1 MLHAVLGK
9 APGGKGLQ
17 KLQKTSCRA
26 LSRDRA
32 LALSAGKEG
41 GHLLHVVSFVST
53 KVPLY
58 FCSLCGCYSMY
69 RFQGLKGRC
78 RRRRQGRARVLDR
91 LRSGLQ
97 PTRPWV
103 VSSISRVQIQ
113 ETGDVEHPCIE
124 PPAPLE
130 VSALLDDPDW
140 DPMADL
146 SD

>member
-1 MLHAVLGK
+1 MRRWARSRGD
-9 APGGKGLQ
+9 KGLQ

-78 RRRRQGRARVLDR
+78 RKRRQGRARVLER
-91 LRSGLQ
+91 IRSGLH

-103 VSSISRVQIQ
+103 VSSVSRVQIQ
-113 ETGDVEHPCIE
+113 EMGYVDHPCTE
-124 PPAPLE
+124 PQAPRLE
-130 VSALLDDPDW
+130 VSALLDNPDW